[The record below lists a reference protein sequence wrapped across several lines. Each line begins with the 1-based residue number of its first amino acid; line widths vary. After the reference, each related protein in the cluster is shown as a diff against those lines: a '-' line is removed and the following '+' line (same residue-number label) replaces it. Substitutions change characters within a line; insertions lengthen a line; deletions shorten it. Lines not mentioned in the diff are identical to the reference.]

1 MAGSFYVVHFRPSD
15 GIFDLGAGGYE
26 FFDDDANLPVDVGP
40 ITVLDGAEGFSAPLS
55 FGNSVHARMRVT
67 SDASSVPNPATL
79 ALLGLG
85 LAGLGFRRRV
95 SR

>member
-1 MAGSFYVVHFRPSD
+1 MKVTQKNRGFTLLELLVVLGVGLD
-15 GIFDLGAGGYE
+15 QGAGGA
-26 FFDDDANLPVDVGP
+26 DASASAGQYV
-40 ITVLDGAEGFSAPLS
+40 DGAEGFSAPLS